1 MEVAFRWRISHI
13 DRCKGGDTIMKSNEP
28 AFILCVALL
37 ISCVTSL
44 HATAPVVNSVSPTSH
59 SLIVQGTSDIT
70 ATFDQPINPSSF
82 SSADLMVF
90 GHWSGIMQGLT
101 IFENGN
107 MTLRFSPQRSFS
119 AGELVTVT
127 LSKNLQ
133 NTTGES
139 MLHGYSWTFWIQT
152 APGSFNFVSAPPIS
166 TRRSGE
172 GRIQSYGAYGG
183 DFNEDGFS
191 DLAIPNEISVD
202 VRLFLN
208 NGAGSYGAFAV
219 YPMPGG
225 SSPSPN
231 EGADFNGDGHLDYA
245 VGNGGN
251 NKLTIFM
258 GDGMGNL
265 TTPTNYAAAQQVRGV
280 AIDDL
285 DGDGDMDIVTAN
297 RSGSNVILFSND
309 GTGSFT
315 ATDTLEANVS
325 QETACATADAN
336 GDGILDLFVGGFGS
350 NEISLM
356 LGDGQGSFVFSH
368 KRPAKGRPWMI
379 AVGDVNGD
387 GNVDVVSANNSFN
400 NASVLFGD
408 GMGHLDTA
416 VTYPTGSIPI
426 AIDLGDIDGDGDLDL
441 VTSNY
446 ASASWTVYENDG
458 SGIFI
463 NPRTLNSSSTGSCAT
478 LHDRDNDGDLDFT
491 GIDEVDDLI
500 FLFTNNPP
508 VSVES
513 GLSFPAKVQLGQNYP
528 NPFNNSTKISFFIP
542 SREHVSLVL
551 YDMLGRAV
559 HVLVN
564 EDRVEGTH
572 QAFVN
577 AEGLGSGTYFYRLRA
592 GDFVE
597 TRKMVYLR

>member
-1 MEVAFRWRISHI
+1 
-13 DRCKGGDTIMKSNEP
+13 MKLIERASV
-28 AFILCVALL
+28 LWLALL
-37 ISCVTSL
+37 ISCVTSAF
-44 HATAPVVNSVSPTSH
+44 ATSPVVSSVSPIPH
-59 SLIVQGTSDIT
+59 SLGVGSTSDIT
-70 ATFDQPINPSSF
+70 ITFDQPINPASF
-82 SSADLMVF
+82 SGSDLMVF
-90 GHWSGIMQGLT
+90 GHWSGIMQGQT
-101 IFENGN
+101 IFQNGN
-107 MTLRFSPQRSFS
+107 TTLRFSPQRSLS

-152 APGSFNFVSAPPIS
+152 APGSFNFLQAPPIS

-172 GRIQSYGAYGG
+172 SRIQSYGAYGG

-208 NGAGSYGAFAV
+208 DGTGSYSTFTV
-219 YPMPGG
+219 HPMPGG

-231 EGADFNGDGHLDYA
+231 EGADFDGDGHLDYA

-251 NKLTIFM
+251 NKLTVFM
-258 GDGMGNL
+258 GDGAGNFSA
-265 TTPTNYAAAQQVRGV
+265 PINYTAAQQVRGV

-297 RSGSNVILFSND
+297 RAGSNVVLFTND
-309 GTGSFT
+309 GTGSF
-315 ATDTLEANVS
+315 AASDTLEANVS

-336 GDGILDLFVGGFGS
+336 GDGIFDLFVGGYGS
-350 NEISLM
+350 NEMSLL
-356 LGDGQGSFVFSH
+356 LGDGTGSFVFSD
-368 KRPAKGRPWMI
+368 KRPAKGKPWMI
-379 AVGDVNGD
+379 AVGDVNND
-387 GNVDVVSANNSFN
+387 GNVDVVSANSTSN
-400 NASVLFGD
+400 NASVFFGD
-408 GMGHLDTA
+408 GQGHIDTA
-416 VTYPTGSIPI
+416 TTYPTGAFAI

-463 NPRTLNSSSTGSCAT
+463 NPRTFNSSSTGSCAT

-508 VSVES
+508 VTV
-513 GLSFPAKVQLGQNYP
+513 G
-528 NPFNNSTKISFFIP
+528 
-542 SREHVSLVL
+542 
-551 YDMLGRAV
+551 
-559 HVLVN
+559 
-564 EDRVEGTH
+564 DRSPVAT
-572 QAFVN
+572 
-577 AEGLGSGTYFYRLRA
+577 S
-592 GDFVE
+592 E
-597 TRKMVYLR
+597 TS